1 MSDSARI
8 FLGVGSNIDP
18 AHNIPAGLDAL
29 RALFG
34 AIECSNV
41 YQSDAVGF
49 AGAPFWNLV
58 ITCHSDLSAGVLQRA
73 LRQIEYDFGRPKN
86 ASRFSDRHLDI
97 DILLVGNLTGVVD
110 GVELPR
116 GEILEQAF
124 VLRPLAELAP
134 KLKHPLVA
142 CTLDALWRDFDQE
155 SQRLLP
161 VDLGQ
166 LLAVI

>member
-1 MSDSARI
+1 MSGLARI

-34 AIECSNV
+34 HIECSNV

-49 AGAPFWNLV
+49 TGSPFWNLV
-58 ITCHSDLSAGVLQRA
+58 ITCQSELTVGALQRA
-73 LRQIEYDFGRPKN
+73 LRQIEFDFGRPKN
-86 ASRFSDRHLDI
+86 ASRYSDRHLDI
-97 DILLVGNLTGVVD
+97 DILLVGDLTGTVD

-134 KLKHPLVA
+134 KLIHPLRA
-142 CTLDALWRDFDQE
+142 CAIEALWREFDQE
-155 SQRLLP
+155 QQRLLP
-161 VDLGQ
+161 VNLGQ
-166 LLAVI
+166 LLAVM